1 MTLIAGAVFLGDL
14 TAVAAIIA
22 SLRLERSLGVSRGVV
37 LDWIIMVAASYGLAA
52 WIVGRLLT
60 RSMARPEQARTKG
73 GCATTGRVPAQVSYA
88 ASRRRSTYVF

>member
-60 RSMARPEQARTKG
+60 RSMARGRTKL
-73 GCATTGRVPAQVSYA
+73 VPKADMPLLVECPHK
-88 ASRRRSTYVF
+88 

>member
-22 SLRLERSLGVSRGVV
+22 SLWLERSLGVSRGVV
-37 LDWIIMVAASYGLAA
+37 LDWIIVVAASYGLAA

-60 RSMARPEQARTKG
+60 HSMARGRSSLAKKAEA
-73 GCATTGRVPAQVSYA
+73 ATGRLPAQVSYA
-88 ASRRRSTYVF
+88 ASLRRSPYVF